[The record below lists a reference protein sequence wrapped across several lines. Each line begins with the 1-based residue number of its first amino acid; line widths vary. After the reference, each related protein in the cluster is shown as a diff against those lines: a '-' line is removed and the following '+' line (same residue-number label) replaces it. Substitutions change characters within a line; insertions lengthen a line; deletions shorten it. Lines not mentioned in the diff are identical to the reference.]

1 MRKLLPTRLRSKRK
15 DFADRLIEIGA
26 DQKEFTHMMM
36 QEGEHWICSNADCR
50 CEVVVTAGAGSK
62 EGRNPTCSCGFAM
75 RKRYSAP
82 IFTAIPERD
91 RANGIQELI
100 SLRVR

>member
-1 MRKLLPTRLRSKRK
+1 
-15 DFADRLIEIGA
+15 
-26 DQKEFTHMMM
+26 MMM
-36 QEGEHWICSNADCR
+36 QEREHWICSNGHCR

-82 IFTAIPERD
+82 IFTAIAEPD
-91 RANGIQELI
+91 RTNVIQELI
-100 SLRVR
+100 SLRIG

>member
-1 MRKLLPTRLRSKRK
+1 MT
-15 DFADRLIEIGA
+15 
-26 DQKEFTHMMM
+26 M

-50 CEVVVTAGAGSK
+50 CEVLVTAGAGSK

-82 IFTAIPERD
+82 IFTAIPSPG
-91 RANGIQELI
+91 RANDIQELI
-100 SLRVR
+100 SLRIG